1 MIYTMK
7 CFIMSDIHG
16 SAAACEKALA
26 HFHALKCDT
35 IILLG
40 DILYHGPRNPL
51 PENYAPALVSQM
63 LNPLAHKIIACRGNC
78 DAEVDQM
85 VLAFPISADYACIVD
100 DGVRI
105 FASHGHIYSPAKKTS
120 DEAVVDGSK
129 IPPLSPND
137 IELFGHIH
145 EQLLYKTQEGVL
157 VCNPGSTSLP
167 KNGSPAG
174 FAVYEKGEIALYD
187 MDGRELK
194 RMSCK

>member
-51 PENYAPALVSQM
+51 PENYASALVSQM

-100 DGVRI
+100 NGVRI

-120 DEAVVDGSK
+120 DEPVVVGSK

-145 EQLLYKTQEGVL
+145 EQHLYKTQEGVL

-174 FAVYEKGEIALYD
+174 FAVYKKGEIALYD
-187 MDGRELK
+187 MDGQELK

>member
-1 MIYTMK
+1 MIYGMK
-7 CFIMSDIHG
+7 YFIMSDIHG

-40 DILYHGPRNPL
+40 DILYHGPRNLL
-51 PENYAPALVSQM
+51 PENYAPAEVAKM
-63 LNPLAHKIIACRGNC
+63 LNPLAHNIIACRGNC

-85 VLAFPISADYACIVD
+85 VLAFPISADYAYIAD
-100 DGVRI
+100 DGVKI

-120 DEAVVDGSK
+120 DEAMVAGSK
-129 IPPLSPND
+129 VPPLSPND

-145 EQLLYKTQEGVL
+145 EQHLYKTQAGVL

-174 FAVYEKGEIALYD
+174 FAVYENREIALYD
-187 MDGRELK
+187 MEGRELK

>member
-26 HFHALKCDT
+26 HFHALKCNK

-51 PENYAPALVSQM
+51 PENYASALVSQM

-100 DGVRI
+100 NGVRI

-120 DEAVVDGSK
+120 DEAVVAGSK

>member
-1 MIYTMK
+1 MIRIMK
-7 CFIMSDIHG
+7 YFIMSDIHG

-26 HFHALKCDT
+26 HFHALKCNK

-40 DILYHGPRNPL
+40 DVLYHGPRNPL
-51 PENYAPALVSQM
+51 PENYAPALVVQM
-63 LNPLAHKIIACRGNC
+63 LNPLAHNIIACRGNC

-85 VLAFPISADYACIVD
+85 VLAFPISADYACIAD

-120 DEAVVDGSK
+120 DEAVVAGSK
-129 IPPLSPND
+129 ISPLSPND

-145 EQLLYKTQEGVL
+145 EQHLYKTQEGVL

-174 FAVYEKGEIALYD
+174 FAVYEKGEIVLYD